1 MFNQKVN
8 GYWSQNPDYL
18 NYSLGAPAI
27 RPTDIHNCGTTIDRY
42 TKAEKCGN
50 LPLQTWCSTNVAVE
64 SFAMRPIVNSKEYFE
79 SIKKF
84 LGSLIYTDSIDL
96 KNSKLSSENYT
107 LISDYGIE
115 PQSSFLQ
122 AIKLEI
128 TNKLMYIMGESND
141 KINMFKDYNP
151 LCEGLI
157 LMDIDIVSYQS
168 VSDKNHFFHKIVFS
182 TVNTTRYNTIT
193 YKAEIFQD
201 TTPMMEQWDSQIQNV
216 QDSKDVSKNTMAS
229 SIMYISNID
238 LLNNTSCVLG
248 QESDCQFKGYNTEKS
263 SWSQL
268 LNDNL
273 LAPSSTID
281 WVEPNSI
288 IDNTYTNQGNYDSS
302 GNIKIIDSG
311 PSDIDDILKSLKFT

>member
-1 MFNQKVN
+1 MFN
-8 GYWSQNPDYL
+8 
-18 NYSLGAPAI
+18 
-27 RPTDIHNCGTTIDRY
+27 
-42 TKAEKCGN
+42 
-50 LPLQTWCSTNVAVE
+50 
-64 SFAMRPIVNSKEYFE
+64 FE
-79 SIKKF
+79 NIKKY
-84 LGSLIYTDSIDL
+84 LGGLIYTDSIEL
-96 KNSKLSSENYT
+96 KNSKLASESYT
-107 LISDYGIE
+107 LISDYGVE

-122 AIKLEI
+122 AIKLDI
-128 TNKLMYIMGESND
+128 TNKLMFVMGESND
-141 KINMFKDYNP
+141 KISMFKDFNP

-168 VSDKNHFFHKIVFS
+168 VSNQNHFFHKIVFS
-182 TVNTTRYNTIT
+182 TVNTTRYNTIS

-201 TTPMMEQWDSQIQNV
+201 TTPMMGQWNSEIQKV
-216 QDSKDVSKNTMAS
+216 QDSKDVSKDITTS

-238 LLNNTSCVLG
+238 LLNNTMCVLG

-273 LAPSSTID
+273 LAPTTKVD

-302 GNIKIIDSG
+302 GNIRIVDSG
-311 PSDIDDILKSLKFT
+311 PSNIDDILKSLKFT

>member
-8 GYWSQNPDYL
+8 AYWSQNPDYL

-27 RPTDIHNCGTTIDRY
+27 RATDIHNCGTTIDKY
-42 TKAEKCGN
+42 KKAEDCGA
-50 LPLQTWCSTNVAVE
+50 LPLQTWCSPNVAVE

-79 SIKKF
+79 NIKKY
-84 LGSLIYTDSIDL
+84 LGGLIYTDSIEL
-96 KNSKLSSENYT
+96 KNSKLASESYT
-107 LISDYGIE
+107 LISDYGVE

-122 AIKLEI
+122 AIKLDI
-128 TNKLMYIMGESND
+128 TNKLMFVMGESND
-141 KINMFKDYNP
+141 KISMFKDFNP

-168 VSDKNHFFHKIVFS
+168 VSNQNHFFHKIVFS
-182 TVNTTRYNTIT
+182 TVNTTRYNTIS

-201 TTPMMEQWDSQIQNV
+201 TTPMMGQWNSEIQKV
-216 QDSKDVSKNTMAS
+216 QDSKDVSKDITTS

-238 LLNNTSCVLG
+238 LLNNTMCVLG

-273 LAPSSTID
+273 LAPTTKVD

-288 IDNTYTNQGNYDSS
+288 IGNTYTNQGNYDSS
-302 GNIKIIDSG
+302 GNIRIVDSG
-311 PSDIDDILKSLKFT
+311 PSNIDDILKSLKFT